1 MIYCWNPVPNGWK
14 VVEFSETF
22 RNNLNIPEDVLQ
34 DLLAG
39 RRHIIRK
46 EKKSQRL
53 SATGSWFSRI
63 QQMCKN
69 IINQ

>member
-1 MIYCWNPVPNGWK
+1 MIYCWNPVPTGWK

-46 EKKSQRL
+46 ERKSQ
-53 SATGSWFSRI
+53 SSTVTGSWFSRI
-63 QQMCKN
+63 QQICKN